1 MVGMVGLEVVL
12 MITHPDCIGEDTVVE
27 SLVYVVVADTFQVV
41 TTLTPYPL
49 TTPTCPSPAT
59 ASRPWSTSILPSPWQ
74 QRPLFTVLY
83 FSAKAA

>member
-1 MVGMVGLEVVL
+1 MVDMEELEVL

-49 TTPTCPSPAT
+49 TIPTCPFHAT
-59 ASRPWSTSILPSPWQ
+59 ATHPWSIRILLFRWL
-74 QRPLFTVLY
+74 QRQ
-83 FSAKAA
+83 